1 MTTIET
7 PSVKEISDNII
18 AQLEAILNQT
28 IPILP
33 KGFNRTI
40 AKAIAGVFILLYKYG
55 GWIFLQLFVRT
66 ASFQETEILGKKVI
80 PLIEWGRLIGIGDP
94 VRATQAELLV
104 DITVENQTGSILAGT
119 LLTSNKNG
127 INYLLTASVVLD
139 AAIKQGNIKATSDTQ
154 GGSGAGAIGNL
165 DPGDVVS
172 FVNPIPNVARDTTV
186 DSQVVTAAD
195 GETEAQYRQRVID
208 RFQKQPQ
215 GGAGVDYEIWGEEVA
230 GIINIFPYTGAIA
243 GFVDVYSEAT
253 PASSGSPDGI
263 PTQAQLNAVETA
275 ITFDS
280 ESKQTRKP
288 VNARLNSFAIDRIG
302 FDVSVLGL
310 TVDDPATVQS
320 SIESAVETYFLDR
333 EPFIEG
339 VTPLPRTDRITLQN
353 IEGIIDDIV
362 TAANGS
368 FLGAT
373 LTKTGDLFTIDFYP
387 LGIGEK
393 SKLTIITF

>member
-7 PSVKEISDNII
+7 PAVKDISDNII

-66 ASFQETEILGKKVI
+66 ASFQETEILGKKVT

-94 VRATQAELLV
+94 VGATQAELLV
-104 DITVENQTGSILAGT
+104 DITVEVQTGSITAGT

-127 INYLLTASVVLD
+127 VNYLLTASVVLD

-154 GGSGAGAIGNL
+154 GGNGAGAIGNM

-230 GIINIFPYTGAIA
+230 GIVGIFPYTGDP
-243 GFVDVYSEAT
+243 GFVDVYAEAT

-263 PTQAQLNAVETA
+263 PTSAQLSAVETA

-280 ESKQTRKP
+280 EGNQTRKP
-288 VNARLNSFAIDRIG
+288 VNAKLNVFAIDRIG
-302 FDVSVLGL
+302 FDINVIDL
-310 TVDDPATVQS
+310 TVEDEATVQT
-320 SIESAVETYFLDR
+320 SIEDAIVTYLLGR
-333 EPFIEG
+333 APFIEG

-362 TAANGS
+362 TAAGGTFQS
-368 FLGAT
+368 AT
-373 LTKTGDLFTIDFYP
+373 LIKTGEVFTIDAYS